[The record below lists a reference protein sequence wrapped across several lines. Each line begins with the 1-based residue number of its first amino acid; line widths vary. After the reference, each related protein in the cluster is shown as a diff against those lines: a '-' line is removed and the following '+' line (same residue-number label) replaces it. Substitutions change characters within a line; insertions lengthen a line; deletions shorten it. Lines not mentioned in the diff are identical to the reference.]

1 MHQKQPPA
9 TIAALVAGGG
19 ELWARLGPARSAT
32 RAALKSRATAGILFI
47 LADLRQCRSPFVP
60 LFLDLLR
67 RPLLSFLLSVPAR
80 EVQSA
85 HRPESFRGSPLI
97 EVDSLID
104 RLDLEKIFAR
114 RAALHVDLGCGNG
127 SFLCALAQRIPEK
140 NFLGI
145 ERLLG
150 RIRSATR
157 KAAKIGNVRLLRM
170 ESSYVVRYLLPTRSV
185 ETFYLLFPD
194 PWPKRRHWRRRL
206 VTEDFLSAISQALV
220 ENGTFRI
227 ATDQREY
234 FEKMKEMAR
243 ANSNFAIID
252 PSVADLPLTKFE
264 KTFRAQGAPIHWLEL
279 RKVSPVR

>member
-1 MHQKQPPA
+1 MPLA
-9 TIAALVAGGG
+9 V
-19 ELWARLGPARSAT
+19 RSA
-32 RAALKSRATAGILFI
+32 LFG
-47 LADLRQCRSPFVP
+47 
-60 LFLDLLR
+60 LLR
-67 RPLLSFLLSVPAR
+67 RSLLSFLLSVPAR

-104 RLDLEKIFAR
+104 RLDLEKIFGR
-114 RAALHVDLGCGNG
+114 RAALHVDLGCGDG

-170 ESSYVVRYLLPTRSV
+170 ESSYVVRYLLPSRSV

-194 PWPKRRHWRRRL
+194 PWPKRRHWRRRI

-252 PSVADLPLTKFE
+252 PTVADLPPTKFE
-264 KTFRAQGAPIHWLEL
+264 KTFRAQGASIHWLEL

>member
-9 TIAALVAGGG
+9 KIAVLVAGGG
-19 ELWARLGPARSAT
+19 ELWARLGPTRSAT
-32 RAALKSRATAGILFI
+32 KVLKSRARAGILFI
-47 LADLRQCRSPFVP
+47 LPDLRQCRSPFVP
-60 LFLDLLR
+60 LFLGLLR
-67 RPLLSFLLSVPAR
+67 GPLLSFLLSVSVR

-85 HRPESFRGSPLI
+85 HRPESFRDSTLI

-114 RAALHVDLGCGNG
+114 RAALHVDLGCGDG

-157 KAAKIGNVRLLRM
+157 KAANIGNVRLLRM
-170 ESSYVVRYLLPTRSV
+170 ESSYVVRYLLPSRSV

-194 PWPKRRHWRRRL
+194 PWPKRRHWRRRI
-206 VTEDFLSAISQALV
+206 VTKDFLSAISQALV

-227 ATDQREY
+227 ATDQRGY
-234 FEKMKEMAR
+234 FEKMKEMAQ

-252 PSVADLPLTKFE
+252 STVADLPLTKFE
-264 KTFRAQGAPIHWLEL
+264 KTFRAQGASIHWLEL
-279 RKVSPVR
+279 RKVSLVR

>member
-1 MHQKQPPA
+1 
-9 TIAALVAGGG
+9 V
-19 ELWARLGPARSAT
+19 R
-32 RAALKSRATAGILFI
+32 
-47 LADLRQCRSPFVP
+47 
-60 LFLDLLR
+60 
-67 RPLLSFLLSVPAR
+67 AR
-80 EVQSA
+80 EVQST

-104 RLDLEKIFAR
+104 RLDLEKIFGR
-114 RAALHVDLGCGNG
+114 RAALHVDLGCGDG
-127 SFLCALAQRIPEK
+127 SFLCALAQRIPGK

-157 KAAKIGNVRLLRM
+157 KAARIDNARLLRM
-170 ESSYVVRYLLPTRSV
+170 ESSYVVRYLLPARSV

-194 PWPKRRHWRRRL
+194 PWPKRRHWRRRV

-234 FEKMKEMAR
+234 SEKMKEMAR

-252 PSVADLPLTKFE
+252 SSVADPFDLRSGQVLPLTKFE
-264 KTFRAQGAPIHWLEL
+264 KTFRAQGASIHWLEL